1 MEEGVMAADQ
11 DSQVQTY
18 CKNTLLYVSAD
29 VTTNIVRR
37 IVALTGDWTKALK
50 TIILAA
56 GSKN

>member
-1 MEEGVMAADQ
+1 MAADQ

>member
-1 MEEGVMAADQ
+1 MAADQ

-29 VTTNIVRR
+29 VTTNIMRR
-37 IVALTGDWTKALK
+37 LAALTGDMTARLKA
-50 TIILAA
+50 IIVAA